1 MTRRDYERLPDG
13 SEPGTYRKPKDGWVC
28 FHCGVRFL
36 TEAAA
41 RAHFGKTPNK
51 GKVSC
56 QYVADV
62 GQKRKVEAE
71 ESERL
76 NVQPG
81 FYYGR
86 REEGYLWHALCYE
99 SGRPAQ
105 SPGEAMRCAGPEV
118 LEVGYVFPGIDNTPP
133 YRVRISHRRTS
144 RAACWVSEPS
154 PVAWEAR
161 QVFGIKAPAAWA
173 YYEQGDA
180 ASVWSRVDFRG
191 GGHVQ
196 TLDQAFMRVSDRAQV
211 LGMLSADETSEPPTA
226 WEAPGRVTPIY
237 RRPPLSG
244 DWEAINIDGAEHFGT
259 APGKLATSRKPQTEV
274 LYSYYEMCGD
284 KTVWHRIDD
293 GFGEPVSTLDEA
305 YAQARIDAREIG
317 RVNFTITIGNRSD
330 PAFKTMNSATV
341 KLAARRDFDSV
352 TEATGQWRVV

>member
-99 SGRPAQ
+99 SGRSAQ

-118 LEVGYVFPGIDNTPP
+118 LEVGYVFPGLDNTPP

-144 RAACWVSEPS
+144 SAACWVSEPS

-196 TLDQAFMRVSDRAQV
+196 TLDQAFKRVSDRAQV

-244 DWEAINIDGAEHFGT
+244 DWEAI
-259 APGKLATSRKPQTEV
+259 
-274 LYSYYEMCGD
+274 
-284 KTVWHRIDD
+284 
-293 GFGEPVSTLDEA
+293 
-305 YAQARIDAREIG
+305 
-317 RVNFTITIGNRSD
+317 
-330 PAFKTMNSATV
+330 
-341 KLAARRDFDSV
+341 
-352 TEATGQWRVV
+352 